1 MYLLKSSFVYP
12 IEAAF
17 FADDAMVPLS
27 LSDLLS
33 THCHSDLAAWVSY
46 VFQNKPDI
54 SVQVL
59 VTGSLYLVGD
69 VLKHL
74 KKFI

>member
-1 MYLLKSSFVYP
+1 MKH
-12 IEAAF
+12 
-17 FADDAMVPLS
+17 LS
-27 LSDLLS
+27 PSNLLS
-33 THCHSDLAAWVSY
+33 TKCHSDLAAWVSY
-46 VFQNKPDI
+46 IFQNKPDI

>member
-1 MYLLKSSFVYP
+1 MPMVCLCVKGVVVMWAILWSGNELGCLSF
-12 IEAAF
+12 A
-17 FADDAMVPLS
+17 
-27 LSDLLS
+27 SDM
-33 THCHSDLAAWVSY
+33 
-46 VFQNKPDI
+46 
-54 SVQVL
+54 QVL

>member
-1 MYLLKSSFVYP
+1 MPLQERSCGSLGHLVVRQHMWDWCLSF
-12 IEAAF
+12 A
-17 FADDAMVPLS
+17 
-27 LSDLLS
+27 SDM
-33 THCHSDLAAWVSY
+33 
-46 VFQNKPDI
+46 
-54 SVQVL
+54 QVL

>member
-1 MYLLKSSFVYP
+1 MLL
-12 IEAAF
+12 AALLVKLLLQRF
-17 FADDAMVPLS
+17 LVLQQEHICGKIGCLVVKAMH
-27 LSDLLS
+27 LLS
-33 THCHSDLAAWVSY
+33 GASGLLLTM
-46 VFQNKPDI
+46 
-54 SVQVL
+54 QVL

>member
-1 MYLLKSSFVYP
+1 MYLFQSSFVLS

-17 FADDAMVPLS
+17 LADDAMVHLS
-27 LSDLLS
+27 LSNLLS

-46 VFQNKPDI
+46 IFQNKPDI